1 MISLKMPLKNWLG
14 LDSLDLIQKAKK
26 LDIYDNVFKTK
37 IKAQDIINAG
47 FKNEEIGEKLRKKQE
62 DEVDIFLINLTKMA

>member
-1 MISLKMPLKNWLG
+1 MF
-14 LDSLDLIQKAKK
+14 KK

-47 FKNEEIGEKLRKKQE
+47 FKNKEIGKKLKKKQE
-62 DEVDIFLINLTKMA
+62 EEVDNFLINLSKMA